1 MMDVRLQRTARV
13 LWGVTTIFTVY
24 ATMIPFTFV
33 SSTDVVREH
42 LGQALARSTI
52 SEIGQLSRADI
63 LQNVLL
69 FVPFGLFAVASFP
82 RARAAQSLATVVTTA
97 AILSLMCESLQLMT
111 VDRVSSLWDV
121 YANVSG
127 ALFGGVLALVARE
140 LSPRVLSRP
149 QPQALLTRST
159 LPLIATV
166 ALVCIAAWEPF
177 DVTLDVG
184 TVWSKVKPFVTGTWI
199 GWQPVTDE
207 LLTAL
212 RFGMLALLM
221 ASGAGRGGVTPSRA
235 RRLAAG
241 TGIVLGA
248 ALEGSQ
254 FLITSRSP
262 SLQDV
267 AAATTGALIGTMVWG
282 WSAQLPRVGLL
293 VVLTVLAAV
302 PFYLQPFAIGAH
314 YESMAL
320 IPFLAYYEFT
330 TLQTVSHVID
340 LLLIYAPIGF
350 AVQWD
355 RGTSAVSIRV
365 ALVALLIAGPL
376 ELTQGWIVGRFPD
389 VTDIAMAV
397 LGGLIGAA
405 GARHGMAWVAEM
417 RNDRKWA

>member
-1 MMDVRLQRTARV
+1 MMRVHLQRTALV
-13 LWGVTTIFTVY
+13 LWGATTIFTVY

-33 SSTDVVREH
+33 SGTDATREH
-42 LGQALARSTI
+42 LGQALARSTL

-69 FVPFGLFAVASFP
+69 FLPFGLFAVASFQ
-82 RARAAQSLATVVTTA
+82 RVTA
-97 AILSLMCESLQLMT
+97 AKSLLTILVTAAVLSLTCESLQLMT

-121 YANVSG
+121 YANVCG
-127 ALFGGVLALVARE
+127 ALFGGGVALVARE
-140 LSPRVLSRP
+140 LSTRVLSRP
-149 QPQALLTRST
+149 QLQALLTRST

-221 ASGAGRGGVTPSRA
+221 ASRTRGSGVAPPRA
-235 RRLAAG
+235 RLLGAG
-241 TGIVLGA
+241 TGMVLGA

-254 FLITSRSP
+254 FLITSRAP
-262 SLQDV
+262 ALQDL
-267 AAATTGALIGTMVWG
+267 AAATTGALIGTMVSG
-282 WSAQLPRVGLL
+282 WSAQLARVGPL
-293 VVLTVLAAV
+293 VILTVLAAV
-302 PFYLQPFAIGAH
+302 PFYLQPFAIRAH

-350 AVQWD
+350 AMEWQ
-355 RGTSAVSIRV
+355 RGKTPVSIRV
-365 ALVALLIAGPL
+365 ALVTLLIAGPL
-376 ELTQGWIVGRFPD
+376 ELAQGWIVGRFPD

-405 GARHGMAWVAEM
+405 VARHGVSWIADAP
-417 RNDRKWA
+417 DD